1 MEIKGFNFIQDK
13 PILPGDEGYFS
24 FYHEYF
30 SPALKDMV
38 LSDTCPHTIGLF
50 SKWGSGKSSII
61 DQLSADIKTEKG
73 TNVFVFDAWKYQE
86 DSLRRTF
93 LIKLEKF
100 LVDNKYDVPSN
111 ILSSFYCKKTTSI
124 ATPSEVLDEKPLSK
138 NFFYKIWYQYKSV
151 IIFLVIP
158 FLMGTAFYILGD
170 FYPQN
175 KFVSGAKSFLAYVN
189 SLAWLGLIA
198 GIFLKPIAE
207 KFLEKITSKIFESTK
222 TYTEI
227 RTQIEEEDRLNS
239 PEQFENVFNEMIKTV
254 KDGKLVIV
262 FDNIDRVQGD
272 VALKILSTIKT
283 FLDPIEK
290 SKVIFIVPCDS
301 DAINKQITAFY
312 NNQKSNDFDE
322 SEYLKKLFNVILHTP
337 EFIDADLQQY
347 TTSLIQQTGDIKNII
362 NKEDVVSVITKAFN
376 TNPREVKQ
384 FINNLVSAVLVAS
397 KTTVADHILSEENI
411 AYFTKVTILKQK
423 FPEAYK
429 KLKENWNE
437 PEKIFDTE
445 NTDNKLRDFLTL
457 TSPTTTDD
465 AEPFIYFKTP
475 AVENDLTDPKA
486 IRKSLIEGNIE
497 DFGKL
502 VTVNISKKDKLVS
515 YITLLLKN
523 YKSQSRILL
532 SIFKTQIQGFGN
544 LKEDIKNKE
553 YLEASAITTEAI
565 WNNYLDLPADLIF
578 ALLQKIADK
587 NKRIGILDRFVAV
600 LANEEI
606 KIDAN
611 KTYLLNLINEFISNF
626 NLFTVEQKTKIV
638 ESLRQNFVGRI
649 DVLMKFN
656 TTEIQN
662 KFVHPDTLRSII
674 QETIT
679 NENLKEY
686 LPVIN
691 LYKEF
696 IINSKLSSLLIQ
708 RLPQLMSLENAESP
722 TTTERKINFYVG
734 LHGILKDFGKK
745 IKDMTPAV
753 QLEIFNGLSTAYD
766 QSISTDGLRTKV
778 VNSLRWL
785 ETLSSDENTKTQVL
799 NKIDSFILQSS
810 KISLENVLNNWIAE
824 SKISF
829 LEAHF
834 NALKSRAMQDDGV
847 LDLGYGLG
855 NESQKLRLML
865 FAITSKSDHAIGFLG
880 KLGEKI
886 PDRQKIIDALLIKVQ
901 TLPIEQRV
909 DVFNFLK
916 GKIARN
922 DDVNLKQM
930 VIKQIFEYLKSNNQA
945 MVQFG
950 VTLLKEKF
958 LSDSDEREI
967 AKEMIDFYNN
977 RNVLQT
983 YDLPVIEHLAEIETK
998 LQDVLKGKL
1007 VYLIL
1012 SNISPDRGHSI
1023 QRPLIGCVSKMNAD
1037 SDLYEKDYGDLVERL
1052 LTWSDSVEK
1061 DAVVNDVITMLKSTS
1076 GAKAK
1081 DYLKKIK
1088 HLIKTEINKENS

>member
-13 PILPGDEGYFS
+13 PILPGDPGYFA

-38 LSDTCPHTIGLF
+38 QSDTCPHTIGLF

-61 DQLSADIKTEKG
+61 DQLTVDIKTEKG

-100 LVDNKYDVPSN
+100 LIDNNYDVPKD
-111 ILSSFYCKKTTSI
+111 ILQSFYRKKT
-124 ATPSEVLDEKPLSK
+124 ATVATTQEITDKKEVANT
-138 NFFYKIWYQYKSV
+138 NFFCKIWNQYKLV
-151 IIFLVIP
+151 IIFLLIP
-158 FLMGTAFYILGD
+158 FLLGVVFYVLGD
-170 FYPQN
+170 YYPQN
-175 KFVSGAKSFLAYVN
+175 KFVNGVKSFLSYVN

-207 KFLEKITSKIFESTK
+207 KALEKITSKIFESTK

-227 RTQIEEEDRLNS
+227 RTQVEEEDRLNS

-254 KDGKLVIV
+254 KEGKLVIV

-272 VALKILSTIKT
+272 IALKILSTIKT

-301 DAINKQITAFY
+301 DAINKQIVAFY
-312 NNQKSNDFDE
+312 NNQKSEDFDE
-322 SEYLKKLFNVILHTP
+322 SEYLKKLFNVIIHTP

-347 TTSLIQQTGDIKNII
+347 TTSLIEQTGDIKNII

-376 TNPREVKQ
+376 SNPREVKQ

-437 PEKIFDTE
+437 PEKIVDLKSG
-445 NTDNKLRDFLTL
+445 DSKLRDFLTL

-475 AVENDLTDPKA
+475 AIERDLTDPKN
-486 IRKSLIEGNIE
+486 IRKSLIDGNVE
-497 DFGKL
+497 EFGKL
-502 VTVNISKKDKLVS
+502 AVAETKKDKLVN

-523 YKSQSRILL
+523 YKSQPRILL

-544 LKEDIKNKE
+544 LNEEIKNKD
-553 YLEASAITTEAI
+553 YLEMSVTTAEII
-565 WNNYLDLPADLIF
+565 WNNYLELPTDLIF
-578 ALLQKIADK
+578 RLLQKVSDK
-587 NKRIGILDRFVAV
+587 TKKAGILDRFVAV

-606 KIDAN
+606 KTDVN
-611 KTYLLNLINEFISNF
+611 KDYLLNLIDEFIKNF
-626 NLFTVEQKTKIV
+626 SLFTIEQKLKIV
-638 ESLRQNFVGRI
+638 EAIRQNLVGRN
-649 DVLMKFN
+649 DVLLKFAN
-656 TTEIQN
+656 LENQKNFI
-662 KFVHPDTLRSII
+662 HPDTLRNII
-674 QETIT
+674 QENIT
-679 NENLKEY
+679 SENIKEY

-691 LYKEF
+691 SYKEF
-696 IINSKLSSLLIQ
+696 IINHDLSILLVQ
-708 RLPQLMSLENAESP
+708 KFPQLISSKNAKIP
-722 TTTERKINFYVG
+722 TTTDPKIVFYRD
-734 LHGILKDFGKK
+734 LLTLFKDFGKK
-745 IKDMTPAV
+745 IKEMVPAS
-753 QLEIFNGLSTAYD
+753 QLEIFTGLSTAYD
-766 QSISTDGLRTKV
+766 QSGPTDALRTNV
-778 VNSLRWL
+778 VNGLRWL
-785 ETLSSDENTKTQVL
+785 ETFVSDTNTKTQIQG
-799 NKIDSFILQSS
+799 KIDGFILQAS
-810 KISLENVLNNWIAE
+810 KSVLENVLSYWATE
-824 SKISF
+824 SKVSF

-834 NALKSRAMQDDGV
+834 KAIKSRVVQEDGV
-847 LDLGYGLG
+847 LDLSYELG
-855 NESQKLRLML
+855 SDEQKLKLMQHI
-865 FAITSKSDHAIGFLG
+865 ITTKTDHGIGFLN
-880 KLGEKI
+880 KLGDKI
-886 PDRQKIIDALLIKVQ
+886 PERQKIIEALLIKIK

-909 DVFNFLK
+909 DTLNFLK

-922 DDVNLKQM
+922 DDVNLKQDA
-930 VIKQIFEYLKSNNQA
+930 IKQISEYLKSNNQT
-945 MVQFG
+945 MIQFG

-958 LSDSDEREI
+958 LSDTDEREI
-967 AKEMIDFYNN
+967 AKDMIDFYNG
-977 RNVLQT
+977 RTVLQH
-983 YDLPVIEHLAEIETK
+983 YDLPVIEHLAEIEAK

-1012 SNISPDRGHSI
+1012 SNISSDRDNAI
-1023 QRPLIGCVSKMNAD
+1023 QKPLINYIVKMNAD
-1037 SDLYEKDYGDLVERL
+1037 SDLYEKDYIDLVERL
-1052 LTWSDSVEK
+1052 LTWTDSAQKDVVVKDVVE
-1061 DAVVNDVITMLKSTS
+1061 MLKAIS
-1076 GAKAK
+1076 GTKAK
-1081 DYLKKIK
+1081 EYLKKIN
-1088 HLIKTEINKENS
+1088 HLIKVEPPKETA

>member
-13 PILPGDEGYFS
+13 PILPGDTGYFS

-61 DQLSADIKTEKG
+61 DQLSVDIKTEKG

-100 LVDNKYDVPSN
+100 LVENKYDIPKN
-111 ILSSFYCKKTTSI
+111 ILSSFYSRKTTSV
-124 ATPSEVLDEKPLSK
+124 ATPSEVFQQSEKLTGNIFRKTWGLIKRHKVILS
-138 NFFYKIWYQYKSV
+138 
-151 IIFLVIP
+151 FLVFPLAIVIG
-158 FLMGTAFYILGD
+158 FQFVVAYH
-170 FYPQN
+170 PQN
-175 KFVSGAKSFLAYVN
+175 RLVVAINASLVYLNTLVWLAF
-189 SLAWLGLIA
+189 
-198 GIFLKPIAE
+198 FLKPIAE
-207 KFLEKITSKIFESTK
+207 KALEKVTSKIFESTK

-227 RTQIEEEDRLNS
+227 RTQVEEEDRLNS

-254 KDGKLVIV
+254 KEGKLVIV

-272 VALKILSTIKT
+272 IALKILSTIKT

-301 DAINKQITAFY
+301 DAINKQIVAFY
-312 NNQKSNDFDE
+312 NNQKSADFDE

-347 TTSLIQQTGDIKNII
+347 TTDLIDQTGDIKNII

-376 TNPREVKQ
+376 SNPREVKQ

-445 NTDNKLRDFLTL
+445 NVDSKLRDFLTL

-475 AVENDLTDPKA
+475 AVERDLTDPKA
-486 IRKSLIEGNIE
+486 IRKSLIDGNVE
-497 DFGKL
+497 EFGKL
-502 VTVNISKKDKLVS
+502 VSVETKKDKLS
-515 YITLLLKN
+515 HYITLLLKN
-523 YKSQSRILL
+523 YKAQPRILL
-532 SIFKTQIQGFGN
+532 SIFKTQIQGFWN
-544 LKEDIKNKE
+544 LKEEVKNKE
-553 YLEASAITTEAI
+553 YLENSAVTVEII
-565 WNNYLDLPADLIF
+565 WNNYLDLPTELIF
-578 ALLQKIADK
+578 ALLQKITDK
-587 NKRIGILDRFVAV
+587 NKRVGILDRFIAV
-600 LANEEI
+600 LSNEEI
-606 KIDAN
+606 KIDSN
-611 KTYLLNLINEFISNF
+611 KTYLLNLIDEFIKNF
-626 NLFTVEQKTKIV
+626 SLFTVEQKLKIV
-638 ESLRQNFVGRI
+638 EALRQNFVGRV

-656 TTEIQN
+656 TLEIQN
-662 KFVHPDTLRSII
+662 SFIHADTLRNII
-674 QETIT
+674 QENLT
-679 NENLKEY
+679 NETLKDY

-696 IINSKLSSLLIQ
+696 IINSNLSILLVQKI
-708 RLPQLMSLENAESP
+708 PQLLSLENAQVP
-722 TTTERKINFYVG
+722 TTTDSKIVFYNN
-734 LHGILKDFGKK
+734 LLGIFRDFGKK
-745 IKDMTPAV
+745 IKEMAV
-753 QLEIFNGLSTAYD
+753 ASQLEIFTGLSNGFD
-766 QSISTDGLRTKV
+766 QSGPADGLRTKA
-778 VNSLRWL
+778 VNGLRWL
-785 ETLSSDENTKTQVL
+785 ETLSSDANTKAQVL
-799 NKIDSFILQSS
+799 GKIDGFILQASRS
-810 KISLENVLNNWIAE
+810 ILENVLNYWTAE
-824 SKISF
+824 SRINF

-834 NALKSRAMQDDGV
+834 KAIKSRAIQDDGI
-847 LDLGYGLG
+847 LDLSYELG
-855 NESQKLRLML
+855 SEDQKLKLMQ
-865 FAITSKSDHAIGFLG
+865 FVITSKSDHGVGFLS
-880 KLGEKI
+880 KLGDKI
-886 PDRQKIIDALLIKVQ
+886 PERQKIIDALLVKIQ
-901 TLPIEQRV
+901 PLPIDQRV
-909 DVFNFLK
+909 DVLNFLK

-922 DDVNLKQM
+922 DDVNIKQTA
-930 VIKQIFEYLKSNNQA
+930 IKQIFEYLKSNNQA

-967 AKEMIDFYNN
+967 AKEMIEFYNN
-977 RNVLQT
+977 RNVLQH
-983 YDLPVIEHLAEIETK
+983 YDLPVIEHLAEIEAK

-1012 SNISPDRGHSI
+1012 SNISSDREHSI
-1023 QRPLIGCVSKMNAD
+1023 QRPLISYILKMNAD
-1037 SDLYEKDYGDLVERL
+1037 SELYEKDYGDLMERL
-1052 LTWSDSVEK
+1052 LTWADSEQK
-1061 DAVVNDVITMLKSTS
+1061 EIVVNDVVAMLKSTS
-1076 GAKAK
+1076 GTKAK
-1081 DYLKKIK
+1081 EYLKKIN
-1088 HLIKTEINKENS
+1088 HLIKVPPVKESV